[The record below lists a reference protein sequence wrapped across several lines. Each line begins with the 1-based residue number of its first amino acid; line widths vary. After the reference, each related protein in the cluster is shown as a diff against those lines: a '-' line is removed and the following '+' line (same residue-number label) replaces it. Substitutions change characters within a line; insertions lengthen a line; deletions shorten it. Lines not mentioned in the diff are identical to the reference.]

1 MMLLRED
8 YVCTSIS
15 SKFGN
20 ALPVSAPARA
30 AYIDS
35 KLKTLFYASLP

>member
-1 MMLLRED
+1 MLLGED
-8 YVCTSIS
+8 YVCKSIR

-20 ALPVSAPARA
+20 ALPVSDQARA

-35 KLKTLFYASLP
+35 KLKTVCYASLP